1 MGKRLMATPQ
11 IPILYE
17 DNHILVIIKPPN
29 VPSQEDISG
38 DPDLLT
44 ILKADIKKRYN
55 KPGNVFLS
63 LVHRLDRPV
72 GGVMVL
78 TRTSKG
84 ASRLSEQI
92 RECKFEKTY
101 ICVVNGVP
109 SPKKGR
115 LEHFLEKDRNK
126 NIVKTVKK
134 GESAKKAVLEYE
146 TLGTSGSL
154 SLVRVNLHTGRS
166 HQIRVQLAEIGCPL
180 YGDQKYGGE
189 TTKSGEQI
197 ALWSYEIAFTHPTG
211 KHPLRFSSPP
221 PDEKPWNLFPSSL
234 LK

>member
-1 MGKRLMATPQ
+1 MMSTQQ

-17 DNHILVIIKPPN
+17 DNHILVVVKPPN

-44 ILKADIKKRYN
+44 ILKRDIKKRYN

-78 TRTSKG
+78 ARTSKG

-92 RECKFEKTY
+92 REGTFQKTY
-101 ICVVNGVP
+101 LCVVNGAP

-126 NIVKTVKK
+126 NIVKTAERKSK
-134 GESAKKAVLEYE
+134 GSKKAVLEYE
-146 TLGTSGSL
+146 TVATFGNL

-166 HQIRVQLAEIGCPL
+166 HQIRVQFAETGCPL
-180 YGDQKYGGE
+180 YGDQKYGVE
-189 TTKSGEQI
+189 TSKSGRQI

-211 KHPLRFSSPP
+211 KQQLRFTYTP
-221 PDEKPWNLFPSSL
+221 PDKKPWNLF
-234 LK
+234 

>member
-1 MGKRLMATPQ
+1 MGKRLMATSQ
-11 IPILYE
+11 IPILFE
-17 DNHILVIIKPPN
+17 DNHILVVVKPSN

-78 TRTSKG
+78 ARTSKG

-92 RECKFEKTY
+92 REGTFEKTY
-101 ICVVNGVP
+101 LCVVNGVP

-134 GESAKKAVLEYE
+134 GENAKKAVLEYE
-146 TLGTSGSL
+146 TLKTSKNL
-154 SLVRVNLHTGRS
+154 SLLCVNLYTGRS

-180 YGDQKYGGE
+180 YGDRRYGVE
-189 TTKSGEQI
+189 TSKTGQQI

-211 KHPLRFSSPP
+211 KQQLRFSFPP
-221 PDEKPWNLFPSSL
+221 PETKPWNLF
-234 LK
+234 

>member
-1 MGKRLMATPQ
+1 MTNPQ
-11 IPILYE
+11 IPVLFE
-17 DNHILVIIKPPN
+17 DNHVLVVVKPPN
-29 VPSQEDISG
+29 VPSQEDITR

-44 ILKADIKKRYN
+44 ILKSDIKKRYN

-78 TRTSKG
+78 ARTSKG

-92 RECKFEKTY
+92 REGKFEKRY
-101 ICVVNGVP
+101 LCVVNSIP

-115 LEHFLEKDRNK
+115 LEHFLEKDREK
-126 NIVKTVKK
+126 NIVKTAVEKNK
-134 GESAKKAVLEYE
+134 DAKKAVLEYE
-146 TLGTSGSL
+146 TLETSANL

-180 YGDQKYGGE
+180 YGDQKYGVE
-189 TTKSGEQI
+189 TSKTGQQV
-197 ALWSYEIAFTHPTG
+197 ALWSYEIAFAHPTG
-211 KHPLRFSSPP
+211 KHQLRFSSPP
-221 PDEKPWNLFPSSL
+221 PNKKPWNLFFIS
-234 LK
+234 